1 MLGYIALVVLFIGIS
16 GFLIYYVNSITN
28 KVTSKYFEVKDLINE
43 QENEISKI
51 KSWVQDELKK
61 FKDRIIEESKKEEK
75 SVDELISWKLKGV
88 QERISSLEKEY
99 RELRSKVLALEPL
112 PSKFDE
118 IMEKLRE
125 LDPEILREQVKDSL
139 KEEVLKELQEEIE
152 KFEQT
157 LEERKEQELKEF
169 LDLLTLTIDL
179 PPERIQEGLLQAK
192 RALLS
197 LRDLAKVYV
206 LTGKGVEEFEKL
218 KETLIE
224 LLKELR
230 KLAVISVPED
240 EVYSTITSVIVGIKR
255 LKLPMNED
263 GKELSPEK
271 SFIRVHKAIY
281 ELTGQLD
288 RIAEKIESPIPVTPI
303 EKEFYEKLRQQF
315 EELKRLEKQVQEL
328 ITTLGNIEIEEEKE
342 EDKLKDI
349 EKILKD
355 LGI

>member
-1 MLGYIALVVLFIGIS
+1 MIGILIAIA
-16 GFLIYYVNSITN
+16 GFLVYYVNNLTN
-28 KVTSKYFEVKDLINE
+28 KLTSKYFELKDFLNE
-43 QENEISKI
+43 QEKELDKI
-51 KSWVQDELKK
+51 KSWVQDELSK
-61 FKDRIIEESKKEEK
+61 FKDKLIEEKKKEEK
-75 SVDELISWKLKGV
+75 SIDEIISWKLKGI
-88 QERISSLEKEY
+88 QDKISSLEKEY
-99 RELRSKVLALEPL
+99 KELKSKVLVLEPL
-112 PSKFDE
+112 PSKIDE
-118 IMEKLRE
+118 ILEKLKE
-125 LDPEILREQVKDSL
+125 LDPETLRNQVKDSL

-169 LDLLTLTIDL
+169 LDLLTMTIDL
-179 PPERIQEGLLQAK
+179 PPERIKDGLLQAK

-197 LRDLAKVYV
+197 LRDLSKVYV

-224 LLKELR
+224 LLKDLR

-240 EVYSTITSVIVGIKR
+240 EVYSSLTSVIVGIKR

-271 SFIRVHKAIY
+271 SFIRIHRAIY
-281 ELTGQLD
+281 ELTGKLD
-288 RIAEKIESPIPVTPI
+288 EIAEKIESPIPVTPI
-303 EKEFYEKLRQQF
+303 EKEFYEKLRLQF

-328 ITTLGNIEIEEEKE
+328 ITTLGNIEVEEEKE

-355 LGI
+355 LGV